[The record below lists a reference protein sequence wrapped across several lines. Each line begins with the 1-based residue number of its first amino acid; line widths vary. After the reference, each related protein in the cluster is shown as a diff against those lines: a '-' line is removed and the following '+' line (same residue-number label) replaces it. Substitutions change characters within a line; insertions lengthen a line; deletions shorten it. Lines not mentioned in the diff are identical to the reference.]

1 MKLKE
6 WINQAVDQLKDNNHS
21 AYLDAEL
28 LLMDI
33 LQKDHA
39 YVLAHPERE
48 LTPIEE
54 EQLTQFLDRRKASEP
69 IAYILQH
76 KEFWSMDLIVTKEVL
91 IPRPETELLV
101 EITLATLPKVGE
113 INILDLGTGSG
124 AIALALAKERP
135 HWNIIA
141 TDISNGALNIAKK
154 NAERHKIFNV
164 HFIQSD
170 WFENLTHYTFHAMVS
185 NPPYIAEGDPHLMQG
200 DVRFEP
206 RNVLLGGLT
215 GLSAI
220 QKIIYQSHHYLVSK
234 GYLIFE
240 HGYQQG
246 ETIMKMMQDAGFQ
259 HVKDYQDLAGLD
271 RIMIGNFDN

>member
-91 IPRPETELLV
+91 IPRTETELLV

-154 NAERHKIFNV
+154 NAER
-164 HFIQSD
+164 
-170 WFENLTHYTFHAMVS
+170 
-185 NPPYIAEGDPHLMQG
+185 
-200 DVRFEP
+200 
-206 RNVLLGGLT
+206 
-215 GLSAI
+215 
-220 QKIIYQSHHYLVSK
+220 
-234 GYLIFE
+234 
-240 HGYQQG
+240 
-246 ETIMKMMQDAGFQ
+246 
-259 HVKDYQDLAGLD
+259 
-271 RIMIGNFDN
+271 